1 MPYFTEMHI
10 LPLPDLNYLKECFE
24 IDASLPCGLRWA
36 SKRPLFHFKNEADYK
51 RWSSKNS
58 NKPAGSI
65 SSNGYYYSKFNK
77 KAYRNSRII
86 FAIYNNTID
95 FQDKQVDHIDGN
107 VLNNSPQNLRLV
119 TSSQNQFNRKKQ
131 KNNTSGH
138 RNIYFYK
145 KNPKKYTCAFKLNKK
160 QIYVGIFDSLELAI
174 EAKNKKLKEL
184 PVEFYRV

>member
-1 MPYFTEMHI
+1 LLITLVQSKAVLGSNIDVI
-10 LPLPDLNYLKECFE
+10 LTVVVP
-24 IDASLPCGLRWA
+24 
-36 SKRPLFHFKNEADYK
+36 
-51 RWSSKNS
+51 
-58 NKPAGSI
+58 
-65 SSNGYYYSKFNK
+65 KFNK

-138 RNIYFYK
+138 RNIYFCK
-145 KNPKKYTCAFKLNKK
+145 KNPKKYTCAIKLNKK
-160 QIYVGIFDSLELAI
+160 QIHVGTFGSLELAI
-174 EAKNKKLKEL
+174 EARNKKLKLWEL
-184 PVEFYRV
+184 NRVSDEAFKNQKKNPLIKPFVSNRVLK